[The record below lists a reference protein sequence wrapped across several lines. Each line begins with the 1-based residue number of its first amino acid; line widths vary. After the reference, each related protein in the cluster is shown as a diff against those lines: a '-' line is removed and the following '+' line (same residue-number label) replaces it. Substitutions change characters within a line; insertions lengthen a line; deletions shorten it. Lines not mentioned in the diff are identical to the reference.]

1 MSLAKRH
8 LPQKA
13 SNFQAKMSSKKH
25 WPKKLGENAS
35 HSHDDEIDPIR
46 DNRVVMSK
54 SHVSV
59 WHFSHI
65 VLFINKTT
73 FMNAP

>member
-25 WPKKLGENAS
+25 WPKKLGET
-35 HSHDDEIDPIR
+35 P
-46 DNRVVMSK
+46 
-54 SHVSV
+54 
-59 WHFSHI
+59 HI
-65 VLFINKTT
+65 HMMMKLT
-73 FMNAP
+73 P